1 MTEKV
6 LIRLDDQF
14 RLEVEA
20 TDPENK
26 DSEEF
31 LPVIRVHEL
40 TPYGMMLA
48 GVGACTSMVVMTYAE
63 NHEINLDQVEIHLD
77 YDRVFKED
85 CDNCQGID
93 RYDEHIYESFDFIGD
108 LSQETKEKLLKIAS
122 HCPIEKMM
130 KQGVDF
136 VSEMG

>member
-6 LIRLDDQF
+6 LIRLDDRF

-20 TDPENK
+20 TDPENEG
-26 DSEEF
+26 SEEF
-31 LPVIRVHEL
+31 QPVIRVHEL

-63 NHEINLDQVEIHLD
+63 NHDIKLDQVEIRLD

-108 LSQETKEKLLKIAS
+108 LSQETKDKLLKIAS

-130 KQGVDF
+130 KHGVDF
-136 VSEMG
+136 VSKMG